1 MKNLTITTGFRAVLM
16 TTAEVTDEGAE
27 EFKKAA
33 GYPAVTSEFLESVR
47 KDMQTT
53 LSVSLPQN
61 TECQVSN
68 FNVAYEITDIPE
80 KENEKT

>member
-1 MKNLTITTGFRAVLM
+1 M
-16 TTAEVTDEGAE
+16 
-27 EFKKAA
+27 
-33 GYPAVTSEFLESVR
+33 
-47 KDMQTT
+47 

-68 FNVAYEITDIPE
+68 FNVAYEIADIPE

>member
-47 KDMQTT
+47 KDM
-53 LSVSLPQN
+53 
-61 TECQVSN
+61 
-68 FNVAYEITDIPE
+68 
-80 KENEKT
+80 

>member
-16 TTAEVTDEGAE
+16 TTVEVTDEGAE

-33 GYPAVTSEFLESVR
+33 GYPAVTSEYLENVR
-47 KDMQTT
+47 KDLYTT
-53 LSVSLPQN
+53 LSASLPQN

-68 FNVAYEITDIPE
+68 LNVAYICDNKPDE
-80 KENEKT
+80 